1 MVPWS
6 GSRSQVAWRV
16 QFQAASTDHRAFDQ
30 QEGTSSSLMALDV
43 KTVQGVLDHA
53 VARVASWSSWSWP

>member
-1 MVPWS
+1 
-6 GSRSQVAWRV
+6 V